1 MSTASTHENVDETDS
16 TSSKDLDTL
25 HDEVVQR
32 QLLLDVFD
40 LPVSFHRS
48 LIPITGS
55 VTAALLLSH
64 AIWNTQEAEA
74 GSFGAPETD
83 IIDGWFAMSQDQW
96 SRETGLSRWEQ
107 ETARRSLR
115 QAGLLLERREGVP
128 SRLFFKVDKVAVSQA
143 LHRQARAN
151 AARAVDARIAVLERE
166 DHEEVRDGKDGED
179 GNDGVQ
185 ARPRGRE

>member
-1 MSTASTHENVDETDS
+1 MSTASTHENIDATNS
-16 TSSKDLDTL
+16 TSSKDLDAL

-143 LHRQARAN
+143 LHRQARTN

-166 DHEEVRDGKDGED
+166 DHEEVRDGKDG
-179 GNDGVQ
+179 NDGVQ
-185 ARPRGRE
+185 PRPRGRERS

>member
-1 MSTASTHENVDETDS
+1 MSTASTHENIDATNS
-16 TSSKDLDTL
+16 TSSKDLDAL

-55 VTAALLLSH
+55 VTAAFLLSH

-96 SRETGLSRWEQ
+96 SRQTGLSRWEQ
-107 ETARRSLR
+107 ETARRLLR
-115 QAGLLLERREGVP
+115 QAGT
-128 SRLFFKVDKVAVSQA
+128 SF
-143 LHRQARAN
+143 
-151 AARAVDARIAVLERE
+151 
-166 DHEEVRDGKDGED
+166 
-179 GNDGVQ
+179 
-185 ARPRGRE
+185 